1 MAKYL
6 GVMEKAVMNAAKE
19 ALGAAQ
25 MQLAI
30 EADDTFSEEIW
41 SWFSKGGG
49 DSGSTEIR
57 NINDTGDL
65 MNSIQIEEPVVKGAH
80 ITASL
85 RWDSAH
91 EEGPYAEIVHN
102 GRRAYFQEEAG
113 ERDYAARPWT
123 FLLAPPEQR
132 DSSQLNAIAGSDPET
147 LPSTRWDAA
156 LRRFETEL
164 QSNLAQTQQVAG

>member
-1 MAKYL
+1 MARYL
-6 GVMEKAVMNAAKE
+6 GVLEKAVMNAAKE
-19 ALGAAQ
+19 ALGEVQ
-25 MQLAI
+25 SQLAI
-30 EADDTFSEEIW
+30 EADDTFREDIW
-41 SWFSKGGG
+41 SWYSKGGG

-57 NINDTGDL
+57 NINDSSDL
-65 MNSIQIEEPVVKGAH
+65 MNSIQFERPVINGTQ

-85 RWDSAH
+85 KWASSH

-102 GRRAYFQEEAG
+102 GRKDYFQEDGG

-132 DSSQLNAIAGSDPET
+132 DSSQLNAIAGSDPDT